1 MLGADFAYIGSA
13 FIATSEANAVES
25 YKQMIT
31 TSTAEDIV
39 YSNLFTGVHGNY
51 LKPSIVAAGMDPD
64 NLPESDP
71 SKMSF
76 GTDES
81 GERARP
87 KAWKEI
93 WGSGQGVG
101 SVGNIVPAA
110 ELIGRFRREYDEAVD
125 PPL

>member
-1 MLGADFAYIGSA
+1 
-13 FIATSEANAVES
+13 
-25 YKQMIT
+25 MIT
-31 TSTAEDIV
+31 SSGAEDIV

-64 NLPESDP
+64 NLPESDA

-76 GTDES
+76 GTDAS
-81 GERARP
+81 GERAKP

-101 SVGNIVPAA
+101 SVARIVPAP
-110 ELIGRFRREYDEAVD
+110 ELIARLKREYDEAVD

>member
-1 MLGADFAYIGSA
+1 MEG
-13 FIATSEANAVES
+13 

-64 NLPESDP
+64 NLPVSDA
-71 SKMSF
+71 SKMNF
-76 GTDES
+76 GSDAS
-81 GERARP
+81 GERVKP

-101 SVGNIVPAA
+101 SVGKIVPAGEIDCA
-110 ELIGRFRREYDEAVD
+110 LQRIRQSVD